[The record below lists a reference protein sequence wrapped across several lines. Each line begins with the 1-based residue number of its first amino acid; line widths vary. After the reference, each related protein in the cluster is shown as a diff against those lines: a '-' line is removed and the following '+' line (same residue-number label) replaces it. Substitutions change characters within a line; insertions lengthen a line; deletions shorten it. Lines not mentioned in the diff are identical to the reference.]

1 MCPGVGLRDHTIILF
16 SVFWGTSILCSIVVY
31 QLTPPPTVQE
41 DSLLPTSS
49 PAAAAAVSVQSCLT
63 LCDPTEAAHQA
74 PPSLGFSRQEHWS
87 GLPFPSPMHKSEKWK
102 WSHSV
107 VSDSSW
113 FNGLQPTRLLHPWD
127 FPGNSTGMGCH
138 CLLQHLLFVDFLMIA
153 TLTAVRWY
161 FIVVLI
167 ECQCF
172 KAACS
177 WQFIST
183 TSENW
188 YTQLKGE
195 HIVLRLY
202 ICSNVL
208 KPP

>member
-1 MCPGVGLRDHTIILF
+1 M
-16 SVFWGTSILCSIVVY
+16 
-31 QLTPPPTVQE
+31 
-41 DSLLPTSS
+41 
-49 PAAAAAVSVQSCLT
+49 
-63 LCDPTEAAHQA
+63 AAHQA
-74 PPSLGFSRQEHWS
+74 PPSLGFSRQEHWR
-87 GLPFPSPMHKSEKWK
+87 GLPFPSPMHESEKWQ
-102 WSHSV
+102 WSRSV
-107 VSDSSW
+107 MSDSLRPH
-113 FNGLQPTRLLHPWD
+113 GLQLTRLLHPWD
-127 FPGNSTGMGCH
+127 FPGKSTGVRCH
-138 CLLQHLLFVDFLMIA
+138 HPLQHLLFVDFLMMA
-153 TLTAVRWY
+153 ALTAVRWY

-195 HIVLRLY
+195 HIVLMLY

-208 KPP
+208 EQPQETEFKRGKKLNISSFNKVSPDYVIFPWHILPSTSDLFGNVHSLSLSNVLLPVYPRCPAK